1 MNVLHY
7 WEPITAETRRSY
19 LDNISGLR
27 QGVVCCISSSLQ
39 GRTSGEKQGL
49 DLVPDEIWRAKSK
62 LIINA
67 AQVGNMQRES
77 RNKFRSKKRKNLS
90 MINGSSIFSTD
101 LNVYKQTGNKFILT
115 PQKSAV
121 CHNQVSVIYHLL
133 SLFLN
138 YSKIHEEGSKR
149 FREFKM
155 CCNVDEAHL
164 VV

>member
-1 MNVLHY
+1 
-7 WEPITAETRRSY
+7 
-19 LDNISGLR
+19 
-27 QGVVCCISSSLQ
+27 
-39 GRTSGEKQGL
+39 
-49 DLVPDEIWRAKSK
+49 
-62 LIINA
+62 
-67 AQVGNMQRES
+67 
-77 RNKFRSKKRKNLS
+77 
-90 MINGSSIFSTD
+90 MINGSSIYSTD

-138 YSKIHEEGSKR
+138 LKIHEEGSKR

-155 CCNVDEAHL
+155 DHNVDAAHL

>member
-1 MNVLHY
+1 MKYEERNQNSLLTQ
-7 WEPITAETRRSY
+7 PRSG
-19 LDNISGLR
+19 I
-27 QGVVCCISSSLQ
+27 C
-39 GRTSGEKQGL
+39 
-49 DLVPDEIWRAKSK
+49 
-62 LIINA
+62 
-67 AQVGNMQRES
+67 RES

-90 MINGSSIFSTD
+90 MINGSSIYSTD

-155 CCNVDEAHL
+155 DYDRCTWLCNNAFSVKVFRFIHPRVFNSNLMA
-164 VV
+164 V

>member
-1 MNVLHY
+1 
-7 WEPITAETRRSY
+7 
-19 LDNISGLR
+19 
-27 QGVVCCISSSLQ
+27 
-39 GRTSGEKQGL
+39 
-49 DLVPDEIWRAKSK
+49 
-62 LIINA
+62 
-67 AQVGNMQRES
+67 MQRES

-138 YSKIHEEGSKR
+138 LKIHEEGSKR